1 MLIFPKLK
9 EWKIC
14 LKWSNLFLNK
24 FDHFRQI
31 KIVKDVTK
39 CHGPIC
45 SLQCLV
51 LFQIQ
56 KVTNLLASH
65 VFSPFFSSR
74 KLFVSKRL
82 PWGITPITSL
92 ASWMYVHYMY
102 NWSNYIGESRWS
114 TLLPITISR
123 SSSSTACISLSTKNT
138 ESKRKLCE
146 NQVKKSSTRFKD
158 NQKKV
163 RQPKNVE
170 GSSGG
175 IRCLRLLSYWRYA
188 KNWILM

>member
-1 MLIFPKLK
+1 MHHFNIQWWPGPMLIFPKLK

-92 ASWMYVHYMY
+92 ASWMYVQYIVQLIKLY
-102 NWSNYIGESRWS
+102 WWIQVVYPVANNYIPFI
-114 TLLPITISR
+114 LLYSMHILIY
-123 SSSSTACISLSTKNT
+123 
-138 ESKRKLCE
+138 
-146 NQVKKSSTRFKD
+146 
-158 NQKKV
+158 QKH
-163 RQPKNVE
+163 RE
-170 GSSGG
+170 
-175 IRCLRLLSYWRYA
+175 
-188 KNWILM
+188 